1 MKTVRKHHWH
11 AQPEE
16 IPQGAFNLKENYE
29 ISPLLNENWG
39 MQNRTGSKG
48 KSKFMGKSIN
58 IYSAEYKYIELKD
71 III

>member
-1 MKTVRKHHWH
+1 
-11 AQPEE
+11 
-16 IPQGAFNLKENYE
+16 
-29 ISPLLNENWG
+29 

-58 IYSAEYKYIELKD
+58 IYSAEYKYKYIELKD